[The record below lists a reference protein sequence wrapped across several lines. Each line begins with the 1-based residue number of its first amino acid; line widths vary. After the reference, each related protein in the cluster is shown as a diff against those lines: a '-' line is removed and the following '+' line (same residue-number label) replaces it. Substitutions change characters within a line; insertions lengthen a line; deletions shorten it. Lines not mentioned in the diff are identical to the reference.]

1 MFKIEIGDFCLNR
14 TMEHIQLSVPPRL
27 PVEHVG
33 SQVPVLRLNER
44 VSHPV
49 VVHGLAVA
57 KGRDANLL
65 PSVVPEDARHE
76 KARELVEAQLPV
88 LEVVERSWGTREDGE
103 RAKTHQAEGKA
114 DGGHAA
120 LGRKKVLLVEEV
132 AIGRSNNLVG
142 SVVIVVGVQS
152 VEVEGS
158 LDLPEPV
165 S

>member
-1 MFKIEIGDFCLNR
+1 
-14 TMEHIQLSVPPRL
+14 MEHIQLSVPLRL
-27 PVEHVG
+27 PVEHEG

-57 KGRDANLL
+57 KGSDANLL
-65 PSVVPEDARHE
+65 PGVVPEHARRE
-76 KARELVEAQLPV
+76 KARELIEAQLSV

-103 RAKTHQAEGKA
+103 RAQTDQTEGKA

-142 SVVIVVGVQS
+142 GIVIVAGVHC
-152 VEVEGS
+152 VEVEGR